1 MRSKYKV
8 DIDNAIYYLTS
19 SPSPITNAVPRKL
32 LGSMLKFGEKL
43 CSIRISNL
51 IFRHS
56 YLAIEII
63 LLVSDANNI
72 HIAIRAG

>member
-8 DIDNAIYYLTS
+8 DIDNAIYYLIS
-19 SPSPITNAVPRKL
+19 VSAITNAVPRKL

-63 LLVSDANNI
+63 LLVSDVNNI